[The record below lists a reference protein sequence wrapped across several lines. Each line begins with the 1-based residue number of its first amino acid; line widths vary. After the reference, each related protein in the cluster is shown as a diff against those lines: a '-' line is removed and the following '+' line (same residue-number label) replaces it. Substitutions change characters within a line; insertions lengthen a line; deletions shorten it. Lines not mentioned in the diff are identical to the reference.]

1 MVTEGKVRNS
11 AHAGPSTKGVH
22 ARTDSCFLIQNRG
35 AEAGQS
41 GGGVCELLQ
50 PKICDFQRKEQI

>member
-1 MVTEGKVRNS
+1 VRNS